1 MNRSIFPLVIALSV
15 SMAAAEGEAAQEAK
29 QAGQSAKEAAK
40 HAGTAVVTVAKT
52 TAEAVKVAAVQTKD
66 AVKVAAAKVAASVS
80 PSAAAIPEH
89 YSKISYPEF
98 TYQPPH
104 PKDYRIVLDRGVVA
118 YLVPDTTLALIQM
131 SVLFG
136 HPSLPKQPSD
146 VATLGLY
153 SSLLK
158 SGGTKGLKPEQLEDS
173 LEFVAATVGAGIGDF
188 QAEVGLDALRKDAYS
203 LFDLLPDVVL
213 QPRLDGEVFKVQKRA
228 YLENLKHRYDT
239 PNGVMAVAFEHVLFG
254 SHPSNWMA
262 TEKEVEAVSTSKMK
276 PWIGAGY
283 STKGMVIGVAGQ
295 FNREEM
301 IAQLNRLIAK
311 FPADYK
317 SGTDSIPAYPGP
329 QSPGVYVIDKPN
341 FTQATIK
348 MAAPGVKRPDPDYYR
363 LLVASYAFGDGGFT
377 SRLMEKVRSNEGL
390 AYGIDSDV
398 GSDYYRRS
406 TVSVSLQTKVETA
419 AYAVKIILT
428 EMRAMAKDG
437 ITEVELQRAKD
448 GLIKSLPAT
457 FESPSA
463 TARVFAQGEIWKRS
477 PDHFTE
483 FINTISKMTKAEV
496 DAAFRKYFVPDQ
508 MRIVVVGNKAEMMK
522 TDERN
527 QAALSHFGGVREL
540 TVKDI
545 EERK

>member
-1 MNRSIFPLVIALSV
+1 MILSLAVALSV
-15 SMAAAEGEAAQEAK
+15 SLAAAEDAKSDAQE
-29 QAGQSAKEAAK
+29 AKEAAK
-40 HAGTAVVTVAKT
+40 AAAKHAGKAVATVAKT
-52 TAEAVKVAAVQTKD
+52 TAEAVKTAAVQTKD
-66 AVKVAAAKVAASVS
+66 AVKGAAGKVAASVS
-80 PSAAAIPEH
+80 APGGIPEH
-89 YSKISYPEF
+89 YSKITFPEF

-104 PKDYRIVLDRGVVA
+104 PKDHRVVLDRGVVA

-131 SVLFG
+131 TVLFG
-136 HPSLPKQPSD
+136 HPTLPKQPSD
-146 VATLGLY
+146 AATLGLY

-158 SGGTKGLKPEQLEDS
+158 SGGTKSLKPEQLEDS
-173 LEFVAATVGAGIGDF
+173 LEFVAASVGAGIGDF
-188 QAEVGLDALRKDAYS
+188 QSEVGLDALRKDAYS
-203 LFDLLPDVVL
+203 LFDLLPEVVL

-239 PNGVMAVAFEHVLFG
+239 PNGVMGVAFEHVMFG

-295 FNREEM
+295 FDRTEM

-311 FPADYK
+311 FPPEYK
-317 SGTDSIPAYPGP
+317 TGPDTIPPYPGP

-363 LLVASYAFGDGGFT
+363 LIVASYVFGDGGFT

-390 AYGIDSDV
+390 AYGVDSDV

-419 AYAVKIILT
+419 AYAVKIVMA
-428 EMRAMAKDG
+428 EMKELAKNG
-437 ITEVELQRAKD
+437 ITDVELQRAKD

-457 FESPSA
+457 FESPAA
-463 TARVFAQGEIWKRS
+463 TARIFAQGEVWKRS

-483 FINTISKMTKAEV
+483 FIETISKMTKSEV
-496 DAAFRKYFVPDQ
+496 ETAFRKYFTPDQ

-527 QAALSHFGGVREL
+527 QAALSHFGPVREL
-540 TVKDI
+540 TLKDI
-545 EERK
+545 EARK

>member
-1 MNRSIFPLVIALSV
+1 MNRIILALTIASALS
-15 SMAAAEGEAAQEAK
+15 MASAEGEAAQEAK
-29 QAGQSAKEAAK
+29 QAGQAAKDAAK
-40 HAGTAVVTVAKT
+40 HAGNAAATVAKT
-52 TAEAVKVAAVQTKD
+52 TAGAVKTAAVQTKE
-66 AVKVAAAKVAASVS
+66 AVKAAAGKIAASVA
-80 PSAAAIPEH
+80 PGDGIPEH
-89 YSKISYPEF
+89 YSKITYPEF

-104 PKDYRIVLDRGVVA
+104 PKDHKVTLDRGVVG

-131 SVLFG
+131 TVLFG
-136 HPSLPKQPSD
+136 HPTLPRKPED
-146 VATLGLY
+146 VAALGLY

-158 SGGTKGLKPEQLEDS
+158 SGGTKSLKPDQLEDS
-173 LEFVAATVGAGIGDF
+173 LEFVAATVGAGVGDF
-188 QAEVGLDALRKDAYS
+188 QAEVGLDALKKDAFS
-203 LFDLLPDVVL
+203 LFDLLPEVVL
-213 QPRLDGEVFKVQKRA
+213 QPRLDGEVFKVQKRS

-239 PNGVMAVAFEHVLFG
+239 PNGVMGVAYENIMFG
-254 SHPSNWMA
+254 SHPSNWLA
-262 TEKEVEAVSTSKMK
+262 TEKEVEAVSTAKLK

-301 IAQLNRLIAK
+301 IAQLNKLINK
-311 FPADYK
+311 FPPEYK
-317 SGTDSIPAYPGP
+317 TGPDTIPPYPGP
-329 QSPGVYVIDKPN
+329 QMPGVYVIDKPS

-348 MAAPGVKRPDPDYYR
+348 IGAPGVKRPDPDYYR
-363 LLVASYAFGDGGFT
+363 LIVASYIFGDGGFT

-419 AYAVKIILT
+419 AYAVKLVLS
-428 EMRAMAKDG
+428 EMKAMAKDG
-437 ITEVELQRAKD
+437 ITDVELQRAKD

-463 TARVFAQGEIWKRS
+463 TARIFAQGEVWKRS

-483 FINTISKMTKAEV
+483 FMDTISKMTKAEV
-496 DAAFRKYFVPDQ
+496 ETAFRKYFNPEQ

-545 EERK
+545 EARK